1 MEFSHL
7 ENWIDQINSGNLE
20 QVLGLY
26 SQDALLFA
34 TFDEEPLNSPA
45 LIRGYFDS
53 FLARDGAGVELDSA
67 SVCHSE
73 LGENHYS
80 STGLYTFFFN
90 EGDQHIRQKARFTF
104 IFKRQKTGSIIHH
117 HSSVI
122 PA

>member
-20 QVLGLY
+20 QVVGLY

-34 TFDEEPLNSPA
+34 TFDEKPLNTPA

-80 STGLYTFFFN
+80 TTGLYTFFFN
-90 EGDQHIRQKARFTF
+90 EGDQQGAGSTHRTRFGWRHKPQINTA
-104 IFKRQKTGSIIHH
+104 QN
-117 HSSVI
+117 
-122 PA
+122 

>member
-34 TFDEEPLNSPA
+34 TFDEKPLNSPA

-73 LGENHYS
+73 LGEDHYS
-80 STGLYTFFFN
+80 STGLYTFFLMKVIN
-90 EGDQHIRQKARFTF
+90 TF
-104 IFKRQKTGSIIHH
+104 DKKLDLLLSLNGKRRVQ
-117 HSSVI
+117 
-122 PA
+122 

>member
-20 QVLGLY
+20 QVVSLY

-34 TFDEEPLNSPA
+34 TFDEKPLNSPA
-45 LIRGYFDS
+45 LIDGYFDS

-67 SVCHSE
+67 SVCHSK

-80 STGLYTFFFN
+80 STGLYTFFFK
-90 EGDQHIRQKARFTF
+90 EGDQHVRQKARFTF
-104 IFKRQKTGSIIHH
+104 IFNLQKTGSIIHH

>member
-20 QVLGLY
+20 QVVGLY

-34 TFDEEPLNSPA
+34 TFDEKPLNTPA

-73 LGENHYS
+73 LGERIIIPLLGFTHFFLMKVIN
-80 STGLYTFFFN
+80 TFDKKLDLLLSLN
-90 EGDQHIRQKARFTF
+90 G
-104 IFKRQKTGSIIHH
+104 KRRVQ
-117 HSSVI
+117 
-122 PA
+122 